1 MDPKQSRM
9 ARAGL
14 GWRAA
19 DLAEAAGIGSATVA
33 RFELG
38 RPVEESSVAK
48 MRSALEA
55 AGAGFT
61 HRKGKVGVAVPDQ
74 DDPHDPKR

>member
-19 DLAEAAGIGSATVA
+19 DLAAAAGVGSATVA

-38 RPVEESSVAK
+38 QTVDSASIEK
-48 MRSALEA
+48 MRSALEN
-55 AGAGFT
+55 AGASFAES
-61 HRKGKVGVAVPDQ
+61 KGLVGVRI
-74 DDPHDPKR
+74 PKSLK